1 MSGTETR
8 YAATRCEVESEQLVV
23 STDEVSS
30 AISYAHGTNKAYSVL
45 YLPAHLRAWYKQSV
59 RCAIP
64 AYAHAMRCPVPP
76 CYPPTHTL
84 CGDHATGCYN
94 STRTRT
100 DRVYGATRYYA
111 MSGTDVAV
119 CDQMIG
125 PEPIW
130 NTKFVIPV
138 HGEIKDIQPPLE
150 YILYQERGCAL
161 RGYKSSSTRTA
172 YGHRSRARHCGRPI
186 ALFA

>member
-1 MSGTETR
+1 M
-8 YAATRCEVESEQLVV
+8 
-23 STDEVSS
+23 
-30 AISYAHGTNKAYSVL
+30 VL
-45 YLPAHLRAWYKQSV
+45 PT
-59 RCAIP
+59 
-64 AYAHAMRCPVPP
+64 AMRYQYQC
-76 CYPPTHTL
+76 CIFS
-84 CGDHATGCYN
+84 ATGCYN

-150 YILYQERGCAL
+150 YILYQERGCLHLISQLSAWAHTTPIS
-161 RGYKSSSTRTA
+161 YA
-172 YGHRSRARHCGRPI
+172 YVY
-186 ALFA
+186 